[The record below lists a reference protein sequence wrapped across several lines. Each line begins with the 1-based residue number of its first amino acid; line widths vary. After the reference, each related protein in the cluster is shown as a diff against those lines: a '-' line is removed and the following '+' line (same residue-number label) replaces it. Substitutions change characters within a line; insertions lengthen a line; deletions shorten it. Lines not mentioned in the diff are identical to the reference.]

1 MKINNIDIKFN
12 LTDKKE
18 FNKFNDAFI
27 EVSYKAKKLEDKFQN
42 NEISKEDFE
51 RKQIKVIKKF
61 FKTITTEEKAH
72 DLFETCTNFKD
83 YFTIFQ
89 KATQMCNA
97 TVMLYSCL
105 KSVKNSN
112 PKKKAQKKKICK

>member
-12 LTDKKE
+12 LADKKD

-61 FKTITTEEKAH
+61 FKTITTEEKAQ

-112 PKKKAQKKKICK
+112 PKKKAQKKKTCK

>member
-61 FKTITTEEKAH
+61 FKTITTEEKAQ

-105 KSVKNSN
+105 KGVKNSN
-112 PKKKAQKKKICK
+112 PKKKAQKKKTRK